1 MKPSEPRT
9 AHRVFV
15 VTVCLLPD
23 CAMESGGCWRFR
35 MADPQTNQHRV
46 FTNPQALLAALK
58 EGVFASE
65 TREPELP
72 TEVW

>member
-9 AHRVFV
+9 ARRVFV

-23 CAMESGGCWRFR
+23 RAMGSGGCWRFR
-35 MADPQTNQHRV
+35 MEDPQTNQQRV
-46 FTNPQALLAALK
+46 FTNPQALIAALK

-65 TREPELP
+65 TKEPDLP
-72 TEVW
+72 TGKQ